1 MPKMKTH
8 KGASK
13 RMSVTG
19 TGKVKFQLTGKRHK
33 LEHKSP
39 KNRRIK
45 RGTEVAASGAAANI
59 HRMLPYS

>member
-13 RMSVTG
+13 RIKITG
-19 TGKVKFQLTGKRHK
+19 TGKVKFQKTGKRHK
-33 LEHKSP
+33 LEHKTP
-39 KNRRIK
+39 KAIRVK
-45 RGTEVAASGAAANI
+45 RGTKIAASGTAANI